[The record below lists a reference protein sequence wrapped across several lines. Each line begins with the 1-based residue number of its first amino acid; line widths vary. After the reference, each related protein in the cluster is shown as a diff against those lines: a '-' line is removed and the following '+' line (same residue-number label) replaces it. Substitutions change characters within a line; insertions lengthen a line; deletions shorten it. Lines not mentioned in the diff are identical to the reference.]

1 MTRLEDFLSDSEY
14 KFNEYLVKNIKKGYV
29 NKNKDIY
36 DYDYDIMMFVKEMEK
51 EKNDFIKTMKFNE
64 KEKNY
69 IKRIFNFENTIYRLC
84 SYINNNKLY
93 DYRKLRFREVLDKFY
108 NEV

>member
-14 KFNEYLVKNIKKGYV
+14 KFNEYLVKNVKKGYM
-29 NKNKDIY
+29 NKAKDIF

-84 SYINNNKLY
+84 NYINNNKLY